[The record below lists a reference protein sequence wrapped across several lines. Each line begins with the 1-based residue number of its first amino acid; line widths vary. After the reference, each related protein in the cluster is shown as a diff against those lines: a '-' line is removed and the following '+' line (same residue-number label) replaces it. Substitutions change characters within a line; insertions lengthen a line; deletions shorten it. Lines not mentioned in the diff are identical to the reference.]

1 MKAGRAILALARA
14 DFLERVR
21 RYSFFLT
28 LLFALGL
35 GYGAGTGRISINMDG
50 FRGVYTSAWIG
61 SLVALVTTCFV
72 TLVGFYIIK
81 GSVDRDRQT
90 GVGQILAATPL
101 SKTSY
106 TLGKFLSN
114 FGVLASMVLLLAV
127 CALVM
132 QLFTAEDPHFDSV
145 ALLAPFVLIAL
156 PAMALTAA
164 VAVLFE
170 MLPVLRGGVGN
181 VIWFF
186 VWVFGGLALPVLS
199 KNPQLDPV
207 GFGVVSESMMAAARQ
222 VIPDYKSGFAL
233 SISTGRIQIAAGLR
247 WHGVDWTR
255 QIVELRIAWFAAA
268 IVIALLAALFF
279 DRFDSARALS
289 FSLRRSGAARQTSV
303 GESTSGEALPGA
315 TIGVSM
321 IGASSIGA
329 STLAG
334 LAAPRERVLHLSAL
348 SSAAHGGTFG
358 RLFFAELR
366 LALQGLRWWWYAIA
380 AGLLIAQ
387 LFAPLEAAR
396 GPLLSVAWL
405 WPALVWSAMGSRE
418 SRFATRGLLFSSS
431 GILAR
436 QLPACFLAGVAVA
449 LLAGAGIGI
458 RLLLAGQDLGV
469 GAWLA
474 GAFFLPSLAL
484 ALGVVSG
491 SGKAFEA
498 LLAALWYIG
507 PLNHTPGIDYT
518 GAASG
523 TATLRYTIVYVALTA
538 ILLAVAF
545 LFRARQ
551 IRTD

>member
-1 MKAGRAILALARA
+1 MNSARIIFAMARA

-21 RYSFFLT
+21 RYGFFLT

-35 GYGAGTGRISINMDG
+35 GYGAGTGRISISMGDY
-50 FRGVYTSAWIG
+50 RGVYTSAWIG
-61 SLVALVTTCFV
+61 SLVVLVTTCFV
-72 TLVGFYIIK
+72 TLVGFYIVK

-101 SKTSY
+101 SKPSY
-106 TLGKFLSN
+106 MLGKFLSN
-114 FGVLASMVLLLAV
+114 FGVLASMVLVLAM

-132 QLFTAEDPHFDSV
+132 QLFTAEDPHVDSV
-145 ALLAPFVLIAL
+145 ALLVPFVLIAL

-164 VAVLFE
+164 VALVFE
-170 MLPVLRGGVGN
+170 MLPLLRGGAGN

-186 VWVFGGLALPVLS
+186 VWIFGGIALPELS
-199 KNPQLDPV
+199 GNPRMDPV
-207 GFGVVSESMMAAARQ
+207 GIGVVSSSMMAAARKAIPGYKNDFALGISTAHVQ
-222 VIPDYKSGFAL
+222 VASGF
-233 SISTGRIQIAAGLR
+233 R

-255 QIVELRIAWFAAA
+255 QIVELRFAWLVAA

-279 DRFDSARALS
+279 DRFDSARAPGV
-289 FSLRRSGAARQTSV
+289 FLRASGATQRTITAENSQ
-303 GESTSGEALPGA
+303 EAANLGA
-315 TIGVSM
+315 VQHASNGR
-321 IGASSIGA
+321 SSIA
-329 STLAG
+329 IA
-334 LAAPRERVLHLSAL
+334 AAPERLLHLSAL
-348 SSAAHGGTFG
+348 PSTAHRGTFG
-358 RLFFAELR
+358 RLVFAELR
-366 LALQGLRWWWYAIA
+366 LALQGMPWWWYVVA
-380 AGLLIAQ
+380 AGLFVAQ

-396 GPLLSVAWL
+396 GPLLGVAWL
-405 WPALVWSAMGSRE
+405 WPVVVWSAMGSRE
-418 SRFATRGLLFSSS
+418 SRFATRALLFSSS

-449 LLAGAGIGI
+449 LLSGGGIAI
-458 RLLLAGQDLGV
+458 RLALSSHAPEL

-507 PLNHTPGIDYT
+507 PMNHTPGLDFT
-518 GAASG
+518 GAANG
-523 TATLRYTIVYVALTA
+523 AATTRDSVIYAALTA
-538 ILLAVAF
+538 GLLAVAF

-551 IRTD
+551 LRAN